1 MIKGVTHFHLGP
13 IWYHSEPSDVPYCPD
28 QFLGWDFFYCFLQ
41 QTGSKCLTLMYLLF
55 LVDSWPF
62 GPLAHELMGSDGPDQ
77 FVVVGAM
84 QAKLHFQF

>member
-1 MIKGVTHFHLGP
+1 MFNAHV
-13 IWYHSEPSDVPYCPD
+13 S
-28 QFLGWDFFYCFLQ
+28 
-41 QTGSKCLTLMYLLF
+41 LF

-62 GPLAHELMGSDGPDQ
+62 GPLAHGLMGSDGPDQ

>member
-1 MIKGVTHFHLGP
+1 M
-13 IWYHSEPSDVPYCPD
+13 YYR
-28 QFLGWDFFYCFLQ
+28 FLSTY
-41 QTGSKCLTLMYLLF
+41 TPLF
-55 LVDSWPF
+55 LVDSWTF